1 MKYKSCAANAE
12 FQKNADAD
20 KTAANYNNLLQFSI
34 LRGGGVS
41 NFIIIGFITNPI
53 YKYFVFWRKEKIE
66 IF

>member
-20 KTAANYNNLLQFSI
+20 KTAENYNNLLQFSI
-34 LRGGGVS
+34 LQRGVS